1 MERVQAPDSA
11 VVAPEAPLPSLAT
24 ELPAEV
30 SLAELASRAR
40 ELPGSAGAEAVEALA
55 ARLSALQPTPADG
68 ELLLSLLEAGSFH
81 GLAGDD
87 GTPTRAL
94 AVEALLRLGYPWS
107 IQIHPEELAW
117 YRDHQRRQGGTRL
130 MILLGILAVEL
141 LGAGYYW
148 LFL

>member
-1 MERVQAPDSA
+1 VSA
-11 VVAPEAPLPSLAT
+11 VVDAGSAVPSLAT

-30 SLAELASRAR
+30 SLAQLAAQAR
-40 ELPGSAGAEAVEALA
+40 ELPGSAGAEAVVALA
-55 ARLSALQPTPADG
+55 ARLAALQPTAADG

-107 IQIHPEELAW
+107 VQIHPEELAW
-117 YRDHQRRQGGTRL
+117 YRDHQRRRGNQRL

-141 LGAGYYW
+141 VGAGLYW
-148 LFL
+148 FVL